1 MKESSR
7 KDFAYAMTPMKIVS
21 WPVGTWPLQNY
32 GIFSAMRG
40 IIVISL
46 VLLMLAILQ
55 MEIYLD
61 SGDAGKTVDALIL
74 ITSGV
79 VALSKIIWFRIRPGG
94 LISNFTSAVKD
105 YEELEGQDKRLIVR
119 RHAYIGR
126 VASASVIFSSYIG
139 STLYMTIP
147 MLAGDEE
154 KDIVNVTEEST
165 TDYPIPSECVMA
177 VIQLPDNLYFMVFII
192 EYLMLIFTSTG
203 NLGSDSL
210 LFGIIFHLCGQVEIL
225 KLEFNKLSNEN
236 ERTMEHFIVLIK
248 RHIYLLNL
256 AKMLNETISF
266 VLVVQ
271 LFTSCI
277 LICTTGFQF
286 ILELSIGN
294 IVMAMKTFIVMSCL
308 LVQLFAYSYVG
319 EYLKRQMESVGDSV
333 YFCSWY
339 HVPKNIAKGIVFV
352 IMRSQDPVSLKAG
365 KFFIVN
371 METYMNILKT
381 SMSYLSVLRVM
392 VNPDGIHDSVELFV
406 DLHLARMKASSR
418 KDFAYAMTPLKIVSW
433 PVGTWPLQDY
443 DIFSAMRGTI
453 VIFLMLLM
461 LMIVQTEMYF
471 DRSDAEKNLDAL
483 LLIACGILAVSKIMW
498 FRIRPAGLISNFTS
512 AVKDYNDLEDQEKR
526 AIMRMHA
533 YMGRV
538 VSGSVIIF
546 AYVATVL
553 FMIVPVLADVEEE
566 DIFNVTEESVP
577 DYPMPS
583 EYVMELI
590 KMPDN
595 LYFIVFIIECLMR
608 LLVSTGNLG
617 SDSLFFGITFHLCGQ
632 VEILK
637 LDFNRLGNEN
647 ERTME
652 HFIVLIKRHIYLL
665 NLAKMLNET
674 ISSIL
679 VVQLFASCILIC
691 TTGFQFILDL
701 SVGNIV
707 MAIKTFIVLSTLL
720 VQLFAYSYV
729 GEYLKLQ
736 MEGVGDSVYFCSWYD
751 IPTSMAKD
759 IIYIIMKSQDPVSLK
774 AGKFFI
780 VNMETYMSI
789 LKTSMS
795 YLSVLRV
802 MVNA

>member
-55 MEIYLD
+55 TEMYLD
-61 SGDAGKTVDALIL
+61 SGDAGKNVDALIL

-79 VALSKIIWFRIRPGG
+79 VALSKIIWFRIRPAG

-126 VASASVIFSSYIG
+126 VASATVIFSSYIG

-154 KDIVNVTEEST
+154 KDIANVTEEST
-165 TDYPIPSECVMA
+165 TDYPIPSEYVMA

-192 EYLMLIFTSTG
+192 EYLMLLFTSTG

-225 KLEFNKLSNEN
+225 KLEFNKLGNEN
-236 ERTMEHFIVLIK
+236 ERIMERFIVLIK
-248 RHIYLLNL
+248 RHVYLLNL
-256 AKMLNETISF
+256 AKMLNETISS

-286 ILELSIGN
+286 ILDLSVGN

-339 HVPKNIAKGIVFV
+339 HIPKNVAKGIVFV
-352 IMRSQDPVSLKAG
+352 IMKSQDPVSLKAG

-371 METYMNILKT
+371 METYMSILKT

-392 VNPDGIHDSVELFV
+392 VNP
-406 DLHLARMKASSR
+406 
-418 KDFAYAMTPLKIVSW
+418 
-433 PVGTWPLQDY
+433 
-443 DIFSAMRGTI
+443 
-453 VIFLMLLM
+453 LLM

-538 VSGSVIIF
+538 VSGGVIIF

-553 FMIVPVLADVEEE
+553 FMIVPVLAGVEGE

-595 LYFIVFIIECLMR
+595 LYFMVFTIECLMR

-707 MAIKTFIVLSTLL
+707 MAIKSFIVLSTLL

-736 MEGVGDSVYFCSWYD
+736 MEGVGDSLYFCSWYD

-780 VNMETYMSI
+780 VNMETYMNI